1 MYKQRCA
8 GERSVKFKNILK
20 LVENVSIKGIKLGKA
35 TDKPRF
41 MLIADV
47 KNASN
52 ILLNIV
58 VIVVCVIKF
67 SRNTPG
73 QSNFL

>member
-35 TDKPRF
+35 TDKPQIYVNR
-41 MLIADV
+41 
-47 KNASN
+47 
-52 ILLNIV
+52 
-58 VIVVCVIKF
+58 
-67 SRNTPG
+67 
-73 QSNFL
+73 